1 MQFNDDVL
9 INASIDRVWAVYTD
23 VEHWPEWTASV
34 RETRYTDGDT
44 LAVGARVLIDQPKL
58 PTATWEVSS
67 VDTGRSWTWIASG
80 PGVRTTAVHTLEAA
94 GNDKTRVQ
102 QTLVQS
108 GPLGS
113 IIGRV
118 YSKLTRRYLAMEAS
132 GLKQRCEDDPSA

>member
-1 MQFNDDVL
+1 MQFEDEIL
-9 INASIDRVWAVYTD
+9 INAGIDRVWAVYTD

-34 RETRYTDGDT
+34 RDIRYTDGDT
-44 LAVGARVLIDQPKL
+44 LDVGARVQIAQPKL

-67 VDTGRSWTWIASG
+67 IDPGRSWTWIATG
-80 PGVRTTAVHTLEAA
+80 PGVRTTAMHTLEPA
-94 GNDKTRVQ
+94 GTDKTRVQ

-108 GPLGS
+108 GPMGS

-132 GLKQRCEDDPSA
+132 GLKQRCEHDSSA